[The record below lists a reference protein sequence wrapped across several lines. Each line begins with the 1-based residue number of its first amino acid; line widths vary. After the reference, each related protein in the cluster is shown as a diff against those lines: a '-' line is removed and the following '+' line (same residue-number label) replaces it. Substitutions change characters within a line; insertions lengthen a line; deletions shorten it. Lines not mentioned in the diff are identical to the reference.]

1 MKRLAISLAV
11 ALTLAASAA
20 AQTLAPVTGR
30 VEMLDLQ
37 ERVIQ
42 VGNRYFALDTHV
54 RGLAE
59 VAQGSLVEAR
69 IEQRSDGIYVVAL
82 DPVERP

>member
-30 VEMLDLQ
+30 VEILDLQ

-42 VGNRYFALDTHV
+42 VGNR
-54 RGLAE
+54 
-59 VAQGSLVEAR
+59 
-69 IEQRSDGIYVVAL
+69 
-82 DPVERP
+82 